1 MAITTLA
8 MARYLSANGFV
19 GANILVVIIGLTIG
33 KHIGRVLLTLL
44 WGVILYALLQ
54 IGKEKPIALSP
65 LGVAIGFRQRQVRP
79 PPCGDCRAGAHGRFA

>member
-1 MAITTLA
+1 

-33 KHIGRVLLTLL
+33 KHIGGVLLPLL

-65 LGVAIGFRQRQVRP
+65 LGWRLDSGNVRFAHHLAAIVAQAR
-79 PPCGDCRAGAHGRFA
+79 HGRFA